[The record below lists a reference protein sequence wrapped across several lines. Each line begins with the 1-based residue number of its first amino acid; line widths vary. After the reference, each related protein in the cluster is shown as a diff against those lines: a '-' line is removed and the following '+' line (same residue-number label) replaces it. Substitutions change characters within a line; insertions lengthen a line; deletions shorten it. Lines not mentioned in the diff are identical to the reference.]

1 MLEAQISFHELRG
14 CRKRCQLSQL
24 KRTMC
29 GRPCP
34 SLHPIAHSS
43 QLRMVKL
50 RQLKNPLLKVG
61 KVGFG
66 LGPLRGLG
74 IYHKFPVVTTGICGN
89 TSRFQDA
96 DPRLPLPLRTH
107 DPKAQG
113 GEPVRRGAMKQLFY
127 EALGLRSSS
136 GPDLAEACVS
146 SSVCGHQPVIT
157 IGFLR

>member
-1 MLEAQISFHELRG
+1 
-14 CRKRCQLSQL
+14 
-24 KRTMC
+24 
-29 GRPCP
+29 
-34 SLHPIAHSS
+34 
-43 QLRMVKL
+43 MVKL

-74 IYHKFPVVTTGICGN
+74 VYHKFPVVTTGICGN

-127 EALGLRSSS
+127 EALGLRFRSRSRRGLCVEFSLWSSTSHHHWILEIKSSIFPWILPLSNGFS
-136 GPDLAEACVS
+136 GCSTRGFS
-146 SSVCGHQPVIT
+146 SDRTLGVVRWNSVFPAHG
-157 IGFLR
+157 R